1 MKQDLTWV
9 AIKLKQL
16 LDTSPYIFDYSEYVS
31 NDKNP
36 TLVYK
41 DFLISVDG
49 EDKITLGV
57 QPTLNRENKDKLV
70 DKLEMMVDK
79 VNVKHL

>member
-9 AIKLKQL
+9 ATKLKQL

-31 NDKNP
+31 NDDKP

-49 EDKITLGV
+49 EDRITLGV